1 MTEPPNDMNEAI
13 GDLLGKLDG
22 VCRMLRDIQEEL
34 LAIRNRHNG
43 LGFTSW
49 HERFGDESDNV
60 AP

>member
-43 LGFTSW
+43 LGFTS
-49 HERFGDESDNV
+49 
-60 AP
+60 